1 MGYPALKRKT
11 LPQPP
16 RWPSPEDTEPSDISQ
31 SQKDTHCVTP
41 PTPGVKQSDA
51 RAASRSGVRVGGV
64 GEQGAG
70 TR

>member
-51 RAASRSGVRVGGV
+51 RAASRSGVRVGV